1 MKRGLRWA
9 FVLVLIA
16 MLFSGCSEDGA
27 EVDTT
32 KPTLTIT
39 DDTSGSAGVTLVD
52 RRWIADTVTFTFTFS
67 EDVTDFDIG
76 DVSVTGG
83 TPGALNGSGRV
94 YTLTVTPPTHSTAP
108 IRVDVAA
115 NAAHD
120 AAGNGNTAAPEAT
133 QPVNTVKAFIT
144 TWDTTQD
151 GNTSSKQIKIG
162 TSTKDY
168 AWDKNASKLTYSE
181 AGYVYD
187 YTVDWGDGN
196 TSEHVG
202 GDIVHTYEAEGNYTV
217 KITGKFPRIVMWTPD
232 TNETYDREQHDT
244 KKLIRI
250 DQWGTQ
256 PWQTM
261 SMAFVDCA
269 NLASSSEDDP
279 NLSHVT
285 DMTGMFAGAAAFNQD
300 IGSWDVSS
308 VTDMYGVFAGAA
320 VFNQDIGSWN
330 VSSVTD
336 MYAIF
341 FQATSF
347 NQDIGSWDVS
357 SVTDMTGMFALATAF
372 NQDIS
377 SWDVS
382 SVTDMTGMF
391 ALATA
396 FNQDI
401 SSWDVSS
408 VTDMTDMFHG
418 ASDFSNHDLS
428 GWNVQNVTKHADFM
442 KDAGSGNTEPNWQ

>member
-1 MKRGLRWA
+1 MHSDVNTSKVGTYTVTYDVNDSAGNAADQVKRTVTVAARG
-9 FVLVLIA
+9 
-16 MLFSGCSEDGA
+16 SGSH
-27 EVDTT
+27 DTT
-32 KPTLTIT
+32 RPTLTIT

-52 RRWIADTVTFTFTFS
+52 RRWIADAVTFTFTFS

-83 TPGALNGSGRV
+83 TPGALSGSGRV

-151 GNTSSKQIKIG
+151 GNTSSNQIKIG
-162 TSTKDY
+162 TSTKNY
-168 AWDKNASKLTYSE
+168 AWDKNASKWTYSE

-202 GDIVHTYEAEGNYTV
+202 GDIIHTYEAEGNYTV

-279 NLSHVT
+279 DLGRVTSTTVMFGLATAFNQDIGNWDVSSVT
-285 DMTGMFAGAAAFNQD
+285 DMTGMFAGATAFNQD

-308 VTDMYGVFAGAA
+308 VTDMVEMFMLATA
-320 VFNQDIGSWN
+320 FNQDIGN
-330 VSSVTD
+330 
-336 MYAIF
+336 
-341 FQATSF
+341 
-347 NQDIGSWDVS
+347 WDVS
-357 SVTDMTGMFALATAF
+357 SVKDMTEMFHGATAF

-377 SWDVS
+377 SWNVS
-382 SVTDMTGMF
+382 SVTDMTE
-391 ALATA
+391 
-396 FNQDI
+396 
-401 SSWDVSS
+401 
-408 VTDMTDMFHG
+408 MFHG
-418 ASDFSNHDLS
+418 ASDFSDHDLS
-428 GWNVQNVTKHADFM
+428 GWDVQNVTSHTDFM
-442 KDAGSGNTEPNWQ
+442 KDAGSGNTEPNWP